1 MKISK
6 SFIENWQ
13 QGKGEKKENF
23 SHPSDPFIYQLMKQG
38 KQLSQLV
45 ARSWMGDEIALQLK
59 NIFIDPRGDDGSAD
73 GKLKQLL
80 GDDGT
85 GEFRELLLS
94 IFHDYELPI
103 FSEYE
108 LTKVYSFSISWET
121 WEGSLEDIKQPW
133 IDQGQGKNF
142 YFNIVI
148 PYPPRPEL
156 GESTITLGQL
166 EDWVAQDVTDE
177 QGALL
182 IGEHDG
188 KTYTVFPPYPYIP
201 PTSC

>member
-1 MKISK
+1 
-6 SFIENWQ
+6 
-13 QGKGEKKENF
+13 
-23 SHPSDPFIYQLMKQG
+23 MKQG

-59 NIFIDPRGDDGSAD
+59 NIFIDPRGEDGSAD

-85 GEFRELLLS
+85 GEFGKLLLS
-94 IFHDYELPI
+94 IFNDYELPI
-103 FSEYE
+103 FDEYE
-108 LTKVYSFSISWET
+108 LTQVYSFFIDWQT
-121 WEGSLEDIKQPW
+121 WEGSLDDIKQPYFN
-133 IDQGQGKNF
+133 QEK

-148 PYPPRPEL
+148 PYPPRPAL
-156 GESTITLGQL
+156 GESTVTLEQL
-166 EDWVAQDVTDE
+166 EDWVAQDVTDQ
-177 QGALL
+177 QGNLL

-201 PTSC
+201 PTCC